1 MGGLGAMLERG
12 LDFVVAEVTIRFHRP
27 LRFDDEF
34 EVLLSIGE
42 MRTTA
47 VRTEATIERDGVTA
61 ADGELRHVLIDPGTG
76 EKAPIPDDVRET
88 LQRYAP

>member
-34 EVLLSIGE
+34 EVLLSI
-42 MRTTA
+42 R
-47 VRTEATIERDGVTA
+47 
-61 ADGELRHVLIDPGTG
+61 
-76 EKAPIPDDVRET
+76 
-88 LQRYAP
+88 